1 MKKKQESKREE
12 EKKKEEKE
20 QKEKKTEERNKQTN
34 TIEEAKKQATEIEE
48 NAKTDTIEET
58 EGIIIQEAEE
68 TSLIDQKA
76 LEKKQL
82 EAIEK
87 ERKKQKTISKVRKEK
102 IDKNILENLCFGIA
116 FLFYFIFLNLG
127 AMHIRPE
134 VYLVDLKVFSLVSIA
149 ITIGT
154 YERAYHKDSG
164 RIAIHGIELMVLSII
179 TLIALYI
186 QQTYPAILTDIL
198 NAVAVLYAVYF
209 VMKSI
214 IVHLEMKK
222 VALKR
227 ASDIRKITHIEE

>member
-1 MKKKQESKREE
+1 MNLWIEKTKKVTRLPLEKKLNLRRKEINLVKKKQESKREE
-12 EKKKEEKE
+12 EKKIVES
-20 QKEKKTEERNKQTN
+20 N
-34 TIEEAKKQATEIEE
+34 
-48 NAKTDTIEET
+48 TIEET

-82 EAIEK
+82 EAIEE
-87 ERKKQKTISKVRKEK
+87 ERKKQKTISKVRKER

-134 VYLVDLKVFSLVSIA
+134 IYLVDLKVFSLVSIA

>member
-12 EKKKEEKE
+12 EKKIVES
-20 QKEKKTEERNKQTN
+20 N
-34 TIEEAKKQATEIEE
+34 
-48 NAKTDTIEET
+48 TIEET

-82 EAIEK
+82 EAIEE
-87 ERKKQKTISKVRKEK
+87 ERKKQKTISKVRKER

-134 VYLVDLKVFSLVSIA
+134 IYLVDLKVFSLVSIA

>member
-12 EKKKEEKE
+12 EKKITEKE
-20 QKEKKTEERNKQTN
+20 QKEKKVEETNKQAN
-34 TIEEAKKQATEIEE
+34 DIEE
-48 NAKTDTIEET
+48 NAKKKEIEPDTIEET
-58 EGIIIQEAEE
+58 EEIIIQEAEQN
-68 TSLIDQKA
+68 SLIDQKA
-76 LEKKQL
+76 LEQKQL
-82 EAIEK
+82 EAIEN

-116 FLFYFIFLNLG
+116 FLLYFIFLNLG

>member
-1 MKKKQESKREE
+1 MNLWIEKTKKVTRLPLEKNLNLRRKEINLVKKKQESKREE
-12 EKKKEEKE
+12 EKKIVES
-20 QKEKKTEERNKQTN
+20 N
-34 TIEEAKKQATEIEE
+34 
-48 NAKTDTIEET
+48 TIEET

-82 EAIEK
+82 EAIEE
-87 ERKKQKTISKVRKEK
+87 ERKKQKTISKVRKER

-134 VYLVDLKVFSLVSIA
+134 IYLVDLKVFSLVSIA

>member
-12 EKKKEEKE
+12 EKKITEKE
-20 QKEKKTEERNKQTN
+20 QKEKKVEETNKQAN
-34 TIEEAKKQATEIEE
+34 DIEE
-48 NAKTDTIEET
+48 NAKKKEIEPDTIEET
-58 EGIIIQEAEE
+58 EEIIIQEAEQN
-68 TSLIDQKA
+68 SLIDQKA
-76 LEKKQL
+76 LEQKQL
-82 EAIEK
+82 EAIEN

>member
-1 MKKKQESKREE
+1 MNLWIEKTKKVTRLPLEKNLNLRRKEINLVKKKQESKREE
-12 EKKKEEKE
+12 EKKIVES
-20 QKEKKTEERNKQTN
+20 N
-34 TIEEAKKQATEIEE
+34 
-48 NAKTDTIEET
+48 TIEET

-82 EAIEK
+82 EAIEE
-87 ERKKQKTISKVRKEK
+87 ERKKQKTISKVRKER

-134 VYLVDLKVFSLVSIA
+134 IYLVDLKVFSLVSIA

-186 QQTYPAILTDIL
+186 
-198 NAVAVLYAVYF
+198 
-209 VMKSI
+209 
-214 IVHLEMKK
+214 
-222 VALKR
+222 
-227 ASDIRKITHIEE
+227 

>member
-1 MKKKQESKREE
+1 MSKKQESKREE
-12 EKKKEEKE
+12 DKQI
-20 QKEKKTEERNKQTN
+20 QKESNQEEQ
-34 TIEEAKKQATEIEE
+34 EEIV
-48 NAKTDTIEET
+48 
-58 EGIIIQEAEE
+58 IQKVEE

-76 LEKKQL
+76 LEEKQL

-87 ERKKQKTISKVRKEK
+87 ERKKQRTISNIRKEK

-116 FLFYFIFLNLG
+116 FLLYFIFLNLG

-179 TLIALYI
+179 TLIAIYI
-186 QQTYPAILTDIL
+186 QQTYPSMLIDIL
-198 NAVAVLYAVYF
+198 NAVAVLYALYF

-227 ASDIRKITHIEE
+227 ASDIRKITHIDE